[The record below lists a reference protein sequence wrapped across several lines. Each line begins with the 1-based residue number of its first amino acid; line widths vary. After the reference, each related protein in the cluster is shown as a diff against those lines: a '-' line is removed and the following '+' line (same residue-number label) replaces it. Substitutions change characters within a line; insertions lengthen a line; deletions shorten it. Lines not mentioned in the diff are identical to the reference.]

1 MLRVGSYVPSGERNR
16 LHSGG
21 RIAPYSPE
29 LESPYWNGSL
39 GGGTSSEETMGF
51 RVGKNSEILIQC
63 CELIQGM
70 NRLRQWM
77 MVQVDCIQQ
86 CVVTFRKGLSYVFAE
101 RVS

>member
-51 RVGKNSEILIQC
+51 RVGKNSEI
-63 CELIQGM
+63 